1 MVKAKIIDKALE
13 TVILQERNALA
24 KFNFPFVLNMLC
36 SFQNKNNLFIVTELL
51 TGGDLQ
57 FHIIHYKYYFSET
70 QLKFLITNLVLGLEY
85 IHKKGI
91 IHCNMSPENIMFD
104 TRGFAKI
111 IGFGSTSVK
120 DRIIDSKILEIGAS
134 EYMAP
139 EIFNKE
145 KLDFTADFYS
155 LGAVAYKLICGKKF
169 RIDEDEDK
177 NLKKDKKL
185 RANYSEFCLDFIM
198 KLLKRNP
205 QERLGAKDYETELKG
220 HDFLMG
226 MKWDLIKKKI
236 FISPNL
242 DIVEY
247 SKIQN
252 EYPELFDYDVCNKS
266 KDEATPEEI
275 QNYIEIAEGEA
286 YPMYFQYFTSMKVEN
301 ILRELNDND
310 DDYKLDDYWR
320 EYKQMKMKQMKK
332 SKSSLDITNSNNNY
346 KHKKHHYHLKKQ
358 KNEESNISNIYKLP
372 FISNTEKARIKRKQ
386 REEELKDY
394 YEHKLFK
401 YKDYL
406 NKLQSDYKH
415 KSFELDLLQAKYLD
429 PIDYQFKQMFPFN
442 YRPMSYLPNIYRT
455 SNKKEILHDMRK
467 YNHKMNKVMSRFL
480 DKMSKDRNNF
490 FIKYNKNNRLDKKE
504 EDDDD
509 SSSSSY
515 SSDYSDDEGTIKY
528 YGNPY
533 YNPYKQHGPKFFINA
548 NNNMIPPYV
557 KEIGQ
562 SEETGESEGSTN
574 RYMFKGNN
582 GFYNNPGYYQGG
594 DDRD

>member
-1 MVKAKIIDKALE
+1 M
-13 TVILQERNALA
+13 
-24 KFNFPFVLNMLC
+24 
-36 SFQNKNNLFIVTELL
+36 KNN
-51 TGGDLQ
+51 
-57 FHIIHYKYYFSET
+57 
-70 QLKFLITNLVLGLEY
+70 
-85 IHKKGI
+85 
-91 IHCNMSPENIMFD
+91 
-104 TRGFAKI
+104 
-111 IGFGSTSVK
+111 
-120 DRIIDSKILEIGAS
+120 
-134 EYMAP
+134 
-139 EIFNKE
+139 
-145 KLDFTADFYS
+145 
-155 LGAVAYKLICGKKF
+155 
-169 RIDEDEDK
+169 
-177 NLKKDKKL
+177 
-185 RANYSEFCLDFIM
+185 
-198 KLLKRNP
+198 
-205 QERLGAKDYETELKG
+205 
-220 HDFLMG
+220 
-226 MKWDLIKKKI
+226 
-236 FISPNL
+236 
-242 DIVEY
+242 
-247 SKIQN
+247 
-252 EYPELFDYDVCNKS
+252 
-266 KDEATPEEI
+266 
-275 QNYIEIAEGEA
+275 
-286 YPMYFQYFTSMKVEN
+286 
-301 ILRELNDND
+301 
-310 DDYKLDDYWR
+310 
-320 EYKQMKMKQMKK
+320 MKK
-332 SKSSLDITNSNNNY
+332 SKSSMDITSYNSNNKN
-346 KHKKHHYHLKKQ
+346 KKHHQHHYHHYHPHQHHDYHISKQ
-358 KNEESNISNIYKLP
+358 KNEQSNISNIYKLP

-415 KSFELDLLQAKYLD
+415 KSNELDLLQAKYLD

-455 SNKKEILHDMRK
+455 NNKKEILNDMRK

-528 YGNPY
+528 YGNPH
-533 YNPYKQHGPKFFINA
+533 YNPYKQHGQKFFINA

-574 RYMFKGNN
+574 RYMFNGNN